1 MALTW
6 LEISKSALLNNIAE
20 IKKNFSAKT
29 KFMAVVKAN
38 AYGHGLLEV
47 VNSIKSKVDYLAVYD
62 FNDAIFLISKKITK
76 PILVLGRILP
86 NQIALVI
93 KNNIEVTV
101 STFDILEAVKK
112 KSPKKKNEKKLIIHL
127 CLDTG
132 LGRDGFV
139 FAEMEKVLN
148 LLKNKNLQNN
158 IKVKGLYAHFASAD
172 DSAFDSYTKNQVE
185 LLLKWKKSLAEI
197 GLKPLIHTSASAGTL
212 TNIAPQFDISRIGLS
227 LYGLW
232 PSKEVEIR
240 NKNKTKL
247 MPVLS
252 WRALISE
259 VKNMPKGSAISYG
272 CTYILKRDSKIAVLP
287 IGYYDGIFRCSS
299 NKGWA
304 LVNCQ
309 KVPQIGRVT
318 MNLIVLDVTDVKQVK
333 AGDVVTIIGND
344 KKENVNADDL
354 AIWAQT
360 SNYEIVTR
368 INSALKRLIVK

>member
-6 LEISKSALLNNIAE
+6 LEINKSALLNNVAE

-86 NQIALVI
+86 NQIALAI

-112 KSPKKKNEKKLIIHL
+112 NSPKKKNEKKLIIHL

-158 IKVKGLYAHFASAD
+158 IEVKGLYAHFASAD

-232 PSKEVEIR
+232 PSKRGR
-240 NKNKTKL
+240 N
-247 MPVLS
+247 S
-252 WRALISE
+252 
-259 VKNMPKGSAISYG
+259 
-272 CTYILKRDSKIAVLP
+272 
-287 IGYYDGIFRCSS
+287 
-299 NKGWA
+299 
-304 LVNCQ
+304 Q
-309 KVPQIGRVT
+309 
-318 MNLIVLDVTDVKQVK
+318 
-333 AGDVVTIIGND
+333 
-344 KKENVNADDL
+344 
-354 AIWAQT
+354 
-360 SNYEIVTR
+360 
-368 INSALKRLIVK
+368 

>member
-6 LEISKSALLNNIAE
+6 LEINKSALLNNVAE

-86 NQIALVI
+86 NQIALAI

-112 KSPKKKNEKKLIIHL
+112 NSPKKKSEKKLIIHL

-148 LLKNKNLQNN
+148 LLKK
-158 IKVKGLYAHFASAD
+158 
-172 DSAFDSYTKNQVE
+172 
-185 LLLKWKKSLAEI
+185 
-197 GLKPLIHTSASAGTL
+197 
-212 TNIAPQFDISRIGLS
+212 
-227 LYGLW
+227 
-232 PSKEVEIR
+232 R
-240 NKNKTKL
+240 N
-247 MPVLS
+247 
-252 WRALISE
+252 
-259 VKNMPKGSAISYG
+259 
-272 CTYILKRDSKIAVLP
+272 
-287 IGYYDGIFRCSS
+287 F
-299 NKGWA
+299 
-304 LVNCQ
+304 
-309 KVPQIGRVT
+309 
-318 MNLIVLDVTDVKQVK
+318 
-333 AGDVVTIIGND
+333 
-344 KKENVNADDL
+344 
-354 AIWAQT
+354 
-360 SNYEIVTR
+360 
-368 INSALKRLIVK
+368 